1 MLLSWVLPA
10 RNQTLHQLKSHCS
23 LWCHPSRR
31 ESLGLWEQQLQRGEE
46 GVAVGIVHLVR
57 SLCWPGGVGV
67 GPESSAG
74 RVCVGVAFWGN
85 TSSPNFAKW
94 SIFPK
99 AAPLFAAKTV
109 LSPPDTQHFPGWING
124 QLFQK
129 HVELPPPASLLL
141 LSHVFVGVFLKFYFN
156 L

>member
-1 MLLSWVLPA
+1 M
-10 RNQTLHQLKSHCS
+10 
-23 LWCHPSRR
+23 
-31 ESLGLWEQQLQRGEE
+31 
-46 GVAVGIVHLVR
+46 GIVHLVR

-74 RVCVGVAFWGN
+74 RVCVAVAFWGN

-109 LSPPDTQHFPGWING
+109 LSPPDTQHFLAGSMGNCSRNTWNFPR
-124 QLFQK
+124 
-129 HVELPPPASLLL
+129 LPLSFCCLVFSLG
-141 LSHVFVGVFLKFYFN
+141 FF
-156 L
+156 